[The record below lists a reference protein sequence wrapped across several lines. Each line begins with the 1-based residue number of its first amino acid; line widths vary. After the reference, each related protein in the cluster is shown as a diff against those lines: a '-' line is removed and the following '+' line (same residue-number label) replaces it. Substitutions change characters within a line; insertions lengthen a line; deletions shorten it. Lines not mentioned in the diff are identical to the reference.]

1 MFFPLNQDK
10 ICVRVCDTVQ
20 NEIFFNTTIIS
31 LNTRVSRK
39 ILIPSNG
46 PLAILYTKQKQLL
59 AVLLTELETYQ
70 YLT

>member
-10 ICVRVCDTVQ
+10 ICVRVCDTDQ

-31 LNTRVSRK
+31 LNTRVSQK